1 MIVLCGCEKGG
12 VGKSTVAVNL
22 AVGRA
27 SSGRDVLL
35 VNADKQESAEE
46 WAETRRHLG
55 HQPVIPLVSVRGQRL
70 AHDVLDLAKRYDDIV
85 IDCGGRDSPEL
96 RYAMSIAHLQIMP
109 CEPSQFDVSTMYK
122 MDRLVGEAKAYN
134 PNLRAYALVNK
145 APTNPA
151 MQDTGEMLEVLA
163 DMQHYEVLDTWL
175 YARKAYRLCGRD
187 GMAVFEL
194 DPRDPK
200 ACAEIEAL
208 SAEVWSEQEVT
219 P

>member
-1 MIVLCGCEKGG
+1 
-12 VGKSTVAVNL
+12 
-22 AVGRA
+22 
-27 SSGRDVLL
+27 
-35 VNADKQESAEE
+35 
-46 WAETRRHLG
+46 
-55 HQPVIPLVSVRGQRL
+55 
-70 AHDVLDLAKRYDDIV
+70 
-85 IDCGGRDSPEL
+85 
-96 RYAMSIAHLQIMP
+96 
-109 CEPSQFDVSTMYK
+109 

-134 PNLRAYALVNK
+134 PALRAFALVNK

-200 ACAEIEAL
+200 ACTEVEAL
-208 SAEVWSEQEVT
+208 SAEVWREENL
-219 P
+219 